1 MTTLATLAERITYA
15 MDKRGM
21 TQADLAR
28 ATGMSTSK
36 ISYICNGATKDPQ
49 FTAIIKIAAAL
60 DVSLNYLAGVD
71 K

>member
-1 MTTLATLAERITYA
+1 MCKLETLAARIQYA

-28 ATGMSTSK
+28 ATGMQTSK
-36 ISYICNGATKDPQ
+36 ISYIVNGKTKDPQ
-49 FTAIIKIAAAL
+49 FMTVLKIASAL
-60 DVSLNYLAGVD
+60 NVSLDFLAG